1 VTSRQ
6 DNEQSA
12 RGAGAGRGGSPGA
25 RGRRPRV
32 DGAKR
37 AEILAQA
44 TELFGRDGYEAT
56 KWADIAAA
64 VGVGPTALYHYFESK
79 QHCLFVI
86 LEDALTSH
94 LTDFR
99 RLTADDPDAV
109 HALWAVL
116 EDCFDL
122 TDQEVLRNR
131 LLVAEIGLLSTRRTA
146 VREEEARQAA
156 RARQRELEL
165 AWTGFLASAM
175 ERGAIPPADPRMLA
189 RAILGFHNS
198 VWHWYRPRGTLALPA
213 AAEFFI
219 ARTLAMAGVPLD
231 ADGVPVRL
239 AA

>member
-1 VTSRQ
+1 MPMKSLNTGRLADKVTSRQ
-6 DNEQSA
+6 VKEPS
-12 RGAGAGRGGSPGA
+12 
-25 RGRRPRV
+25 
-32 DGAKR
+32 GAKR
-37 AEILAQA
+37 AEILAKA

-86 LEDALTSH
+86 LEEALTRH
-94 LTDFR
+94 LADFR

-122 TDQEVLRNR
+122 TDHEVLRNR
-131 LLVAEIGLLSTRRTA
+131 LLVAELGLLSTRRA
-146 VREEEARQAA
+146 AAREEEARQRA
-156 RARQRELEL
+156 RARQRELEH
-165 AWTGFLASAM
+165 AWAGFLAAAM
-175 ERGAIPPADPRMLA
+175 ERAAIPPADPRMLA

-198 VWHWYRPRGTLALPA
+198 VWHWYRPRGTIELRA

-219 ARTLAMAGVPLD
+219 ARTLAMTGVPLD
-231 ADGVPVRL
+231 GDGVPERASRPM